1 LLQDSHLPGAE
12 YHVVGALRTKPG
24 RGVPTQSLSCSDKFA
39 RWNVVGLQG
48 ALLAL
53 LINEPVY
60 FQSLTIGGGGPFSE
74 KALKRAIIDRLIY
87 RNNGGQNWPE
97 GRKLDEASTVGE
109 GFSLPSKYAVVHPL
123 MFQSSLPF
131 KHARTPDGMKQP
143 CPSSIVW
150 CKVSE
155 R

>member
-1 LLQDSHLPGAE
+1 
-12 YHVVGALRTKPG
+12 
-24 RGVPTQSLSCSDKFA
+24 
-39 RWNVVGLQG
+39 
-48 ALLAL
+48 
-53 LINEPVY
+53 
-60 FQSLTIGGGGPFSE
+60 LTIGGGGPFSE
-74 KALKRAIIDRLIY
+74 KALKRAITDRLIY

-97 GRKLDEASTVGE
+97 GKKLDEVSTVGE
-109 GFSLPSKYAVVHPL
+109 GLSLPSKYAVVHPL